1 LNGNIWAPYF
11 FHHQKPGFNVLELGN
26 SIPNHGLN
34 MKKNGGFNPMM
45 DSMDQRS
52 AGNLGFYHGTL
63 ELAVILS
70 VSGT

>member
-1 LNGNIWAPYF
+1 M
-11 FHHQKPGFNVLELGN
+11 LELGN

-34 MKKNGGFNPMM
+34 MKKKGGFNPMM